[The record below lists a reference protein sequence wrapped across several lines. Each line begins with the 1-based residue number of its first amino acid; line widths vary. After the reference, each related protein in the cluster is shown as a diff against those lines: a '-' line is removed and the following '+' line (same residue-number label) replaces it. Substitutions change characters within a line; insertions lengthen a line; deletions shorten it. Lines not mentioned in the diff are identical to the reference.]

1 MTKLKKKMVRWEG
14 KYKKDIQY
22 RKNKRKIERNNM
34 DMEEQRVF
42 KRKNGEDNI
51 IDFYR
56 IDYTESKN
64 KHLYLYL
71 YILRTLFRK
80 TNSHQRVV
88 T

>member
-1 MTKLKKKMVRWEG
+1 
-14 KYKKDIQY
+14 
-22 RKNKRKIERNNM
+22 
-34 DMEEQRVF
+34 MEEQRVF

-80 TNSHQRVV
+80 TNSHRRAV